1 MYKDI
6 LVALDGSHASKGA
19 LKEAIRMTKLAG
31 GTMTA
36 VYVLDRFAMFAYS
49 ANYDQFAMVE
59 ALRAEG
65 DRILAEAHK
74 EATESN
80 VACKVDTAETDN
92 ISEDVASCLLR
103 YVQGHSVDLV
113 VMGTHGRR
121 GMRRMTI
128 GSVAERFLR
137 SSTCPVLLVRD
148 AIVETRSNGAK

>member
-6 LVALDGSHASKGA
+6 LVALDGSNASKGA
-19 LKEAIRMTKLAG
+19 LKEAIRMTKLTG

-36 VYVLDRFAMFAYS
+36 VYVLDRFAMFAYLV
-49 ANYDQFAMVE
+49 NYDRFATVE

-65 DRILAEAHK
+65 DRILSDARK

-80 VACKVDTAETDN
+80 LACKVETVETDN
-92 ISEDVASCLLR
+92 ISEDVAGCLLR

-121 GMRRMTI
+121 GIQRMKM
-128 GSVAERFLR
+128 GSVAEQFLR
-137 SSTCPVLLVRD
+137 FSTCPVLLVRD
-148 AIVETRSNGAK
+148 AAVAI